1 MEMDRLLQQHCTD
14 MPCACA
20 QLLQLYQ
27 RMLRV
32 FHWPVVYGKRRPW
45 RLLRLGLIVDLCCSD
60 TERRPHNS
68 LATLCIE
75 HIFSCPVWRALW
87 LLRLCVGG
95 KLLLQV
101 LHPALLCVFATRC
114 AGGIRC
120 TDSHACRILSRCLLN
135 AVPAAFGLLHC
146 FSLHSNPLDS
156 HVRFLLLHC
165 FAFCA
170 STSLLP

>member
-1 MEMDRLLQQHCTD
+1 MVIVI
-14 MPCACA
+14 MPSIQVLKPYSKTLSSTRSCSC
-20 QLLQLYQ
+20 Q
-27 RMLRV
+27 V
-32 FHWPVVYGKRRPW
+32 
-45 RLLRLGLIVDLCCSD
+45 LGLALAFVL
-60 TERRPHNS
+60 TTP

-75 HIFSCPVWRALW
+75 HIFSCPVWRALR

-101 LHPALLCVFATRC
+101 LRPALLCVFATQC

-120 TDSHACRILSRCLLN
+120 TDSHAFRILSRCLLN
-135 AVPAAFGLLHC
+135 AVPAAFGLLRC
-146 FSLHSNPLDS
+146 FSLHSNPLES

-165 FAFCA
+165 FAFCV